1 MWSKI
6 WKNKSVI
13 LLGLPFLIFTGCEWF
28 KFKQDVELTDPD
40 AKPVVRVNNK
50 FLYHDDLK
58 EVIGDNLS
66 PQDSVKRAASYIKN
80 WSKKQLIIAKA
91 EKELNLD
98 QTEIE
103 RKILDYRY
111 ALIAHE
117 FEKDYVDKNL
127 DTVISENEISTYYE
141 KKKDNFILKQN
152 IFKGDFV
159 KLPRDA
165 PKMGRFRGLLN
176 SSKPESREELKSYC
190 IQFALNYS
198 LDADEWLRFD
208 EIIVNS
214 PLQSV
219 ANKAQFLKNYKQY
232 ESRDDKGVYFLRVN
246 EYKVADEVS
255 PMEFVK
261 DQIKGSILHKRKV
274 DLIKMLEDEI
284 YDKAN
289 ENDEIEIFVQ

>member
-1 MWSKI
+1 MLSVT
-6 WKNKSVI
+6 WKNKGIVVLMLP
-13 LLGLPFLIFTGCEWF
+13 LLLLSGCEWF
-28 KFKQDVELTDPD
+28 KFKKQVDLVNPD
-40 AKPVVRVNNK
+40 AEPVVRVNNK
-50 FLYHDDLK
+50 YLYHDDLK

-66 PQDSVKRAASYIKN
+66 PQDSVKRATSYIKN

-91 EKELNLD
+91 EKELALD

-127 DTVISENEISTYYE
+127 DTVISKNEISEYYD
-141 KKKDNFILKQN
+141 KKKDSFILKQN
-152 IFKGDFV
+152 IFKGVFV

-165 PKMGRFRGLLN
+165 PKMGRFRSLLN

-198 LDADEWLRFD
+198 LDAEDWLRFD

-219 ANKAQFLKNYKQY
+219 SNKAQFLKNYKQY
-232 ESRDDKGVYFLRVN
+232 ESRDDNGVYFLKIL
-246 EYKVADEVS
+246 EYKVADEIS
-255 PMEFVK
+255 PLEFVS
-261 DQIKGSILHKRKV
+261 DQINGIILYKRKV
-274 DLIKMLEDEI
+274 DLINKLEDDI
-284 YDKAN
+284 YNEAN